1 VSGNKAAKEKSAMFY
16 KKTLASLILAAA
28 VLAPAASFAAPAEK
42 APCILSAHR
51 ITSVTPYRVQQ
62 HAGRGVTTRLAGAQ
76 VFVQAEPGLTPEWL
90 ELQLARHITEMKA
103 PAGMPNCALGV
114 KDVSVKVDSA
124 GTGFAVKLIARDSSQ
139 AEEVLRRAQ
148 LLAR

>member
-1 VSGNKAAKEKSAMFY
+1 MFH
-16 KKTLASLILAAA
+16 KKILASIILAAA
-28 VLAPAASFAAPAEK
+28 ALAPAASFAAPTEQ

-62 HAGRGVTTRLAGAQ
+62 HVGRGVTSRLAGAQ

-90 ELQLARHITEMKA
+90 QLQLARHITEMKA
-103 PAGMPNCALGV
+103 PAGMKNCALGV

>member
-1 VSGNKAAKEKSAMFY
+1 MFY
-16 KKTLASLILAAA
+16 KKTLASIVLAAA

-62 HAGRGVTTRLAGAQ
+62 HAGRGVTSRLAGAQ

-90 ELQLARHITEMKA
+90 QLQLARHISEMQG
-103 PAGMPNCALGV
+103 PAGMKNCALGV

-124 GTGFAVKLIARDSSQ
+124 GTGFAVKLIARNSGQ

-148 LLAR
+148 LLAQ